1 LSQACQDLL
10 KSGLAPT
17 AADVLSVDLMR
28 SLELGNNLGLLVRF
42 QNIAESVTEQVDQL
56 QALGQKL
63 GLAIVEFTAE
73 SEANL
78 WQQLKNQMMPN
89 FDPDLVTCKIGVMSN
104 QVINFLLKSPGF
116 AQIHLASGLG
126 RLVLRTD
133 SEIKQLA
140 QVRLLCERDRGF
152 LTILEAPKSIKE
164 KHEPWGYSGNALGLM
179 KSLKTKFD
187 PYNLF
192 NPGLFIGGI

>member
-1 LSQACQDLL
+1 
-10 KSGLAPT
+10 
-17 AADVLSVDLMR
+17 M
-28 SLELGNNLGLLVRF
+28 VRF

-56 QALGQKL
+56 QTLGQKL
-63 GLAIVEFTAE
+63 GLAIAEFTAE
-73 SEANL
+73 SEETL
-78 WQQLKNQMMPN
+78 WKQLNNQMMPN
-89 FDPDLVTCKIGVMSN
+89 FNPDLVTCKIGVMSN
-104 QVINFLLKSPGF
+104 QIVDFLQESLGL

-126 RLVLRTD
+126 RLVLMTD
-133 SEIKQLA
+133 SEINQLSKMRS
-140 QVRLLCERDRGF
+140 VCEGDRGF